1 MKNTDRKAE
10 EQYLQDTMQV
20 IQDNLANYGSEV
32 SRMQGEIDEM
42 LEHYHDNDVELWTL
56 LNNTITLNDHMKR
69 AMYRNERASHKPYF
83 GRIIFRDE
91 TLGKQE
97 SLYIGKGG
105 ISRDNTH
112 WMVVDWRAP
121 VANAYYEN
129 GLGKCSYAAPEG
141 KEIPIDLQLKR
152 TFEIEEGKLLDYF
165 DTEVVAND
173 DLLMKYLS
181 KNKEAVLGEIVA
193 TIQKEQNEIIRK
205 SPYHN
210 VIVQGVAGSGKTTV
224 AMHRISFIL
233 YNYQERFRPEDFYI
247 VGSNRILLNYITGV
261 LPDLDVHGVKQMT
274 MEQLFIRLLY
284 EEWDEKKY
292 QVKSVSGSRN
302 VIKGTEE
309 WYLDLEAFI
318 RRLEWDTIRRDSIYL
333 EPRQFVEGL
342 QDGRNGIYD
351 RREEDKKAGITL
363 KPICLVES
371 EAVERYITQN
381 PTVSIQSKINMLNER
396 LIIKIKDE
404 FLGKGVKYTESERKA
419 ILKAYRGYYGGRQW
433 KKSIYELYREFLA
446 LQREKYGTAYEDGAS
461 SQDNAFDVYD
471 LAALALLYKRVKET
485 EVISEAHHIVIDE
498 AQDFGMMAYRV
509 LYACI
514 KDCTYTVMG
523 DVSQNIHFG
532 FGLRDWE
539 ALKNLLLS
547 DPMDSFGVL
556 RKSYRNT
563 VEISEFATNILRHGS
578 FSIYP
583 VEPII
588 RHGNQVTVERVTQ
601 GVAAEDFFRRI
612 AEICRRWQEQELDT
626 IAVVCRNN
634 EEALKTARQLSKY
647 IEIMESDLEKV
658 NFGKGI
664 MVLPVEYTKGLE
676 FDAVLILN
684 PTKEAYPID
693 DGHAKLLYVAATR
706 ALHELHIL
714 CRGEATGLLEKA
726 PERKAMEAK
735 AAAVNTPAAS
745 SGGQACGAANGGV
758 QLPAVAKAEDTLVTN
773 KPAADASA
781 ERKGG
786 ERPRAK
792 ADTSVLQKQ
801 EKVIRLKSSGTSV
814 SRQSPV
820 SAPKQAVS
828 HQPDRFPGG
837 NLPSPVTMSPA
848 TTAPA
853 FVGRPSSATAAPAF
867 GDMPPTEMLRPR
879 GHSKINLSVKWVS
892 RQADGLYLQS
902 QYGTLRISPV
912 GSGILRMT
920 FARGTAV
927 KGNTHPLIAWQKND
941 RSWKYRD
948 NGRTVELTTGEII
961 LQAEKATGA
970 VRYLDAKG
978 NLLLSERKTEGR
990 QCDEKGSWL
999 FLELQKGEQLFAG
1012 SMEPG
1017 GSMGSGGPMGSSD
1030 PQGVLKLRGSAR
1042 YISTGN
1048 GLPFLLSDKGYGI
1061 LPATSGSV
1069 ISCDIP
1075 AYGTYLYM
1083 DGQEQQDYYFIAGK
1097 QQQNILNAYRLL
1109 CGEL

>member
-879 GHSKINLSVKWVS
+879 GHSKISLSVKWVS

-920 FARGTAV
+920 FARGTVV
-927 KGNTHPLIAWQKND
+927 KGDTHPLIAWQKND

-978 NLLLSERKTEGR
+978 NLLLSERKTEGK

-1012 SMEPG
+1012 SMEP
-1017 GSMGSGGPMGSSD
+1017 GGPMGSSD

>member
-879 GHSKINLSVKWVS
+879 GHSKISLSVKWVS

-927 KGNTHPLIAWQKND
+927 KGDTHPLIAWQKND

-978 NLLLSERKTEGR
+978 NLLLSERKTEGK

-1012 SMEPG
+1012 SMEP
-1017 GSMGSGGPMGSSD
+1017 GGPMGSSD

>member
-10 EQYLQDTMQV
+10 EQYLQETMQV
-20 IQDNLANYGSEV
+20 IQRNLVNYGGEV

-69 AMYRNERASHKPYF
+69 AMERNERASRKPYF

-91 TLGKQE
+91 TLQKQE

-141 KEIPIDLQLKR
+141 KEIPIDLQMKR

-210 VIVQGVAGSGKTTV
+210 LIVQGVAGSGKTTV

-284 EEWDEKKY
+284 EDWDEKKY

-302 VIKGTEE
+302 VKKGTEE
-309 WYLDLEAFI
+309 WYLALERFI
-318 RRLEWDTIRRDSIYL
+318 RKLEWDTIRRESVYL
-333 EPRQFVEGL
+333 DPRQFVEGL
-342 QDGRNGIYD
+342 QDGRNGIFD
-351 RREEDKKAGITL
+351 RREEDKKAGIRPKTV
-363 KPICLVES
+363 CLVES

-396 LIIKIKDE
+396 LLIKIKDE
-404 FLGKGVKYTESERKA
+404 FLGKGVKYTENERKA

-446 LQREKYGTAYEDGAS
+446 LHPCHSTAGSAAS
-461 SQDNAFDVYD
+461 EPSDPNAFDVYD

-485 EVISEAHHIVIDE
+485 EVISEAHHVVIDE

-509 LYACI
+509 LHTCI
-514 KDCTYTVMG
+514 RDCTYTVMG

-532 FGLRDWE
+532 YGLQDWE
-539 ALKNLLLS
+539 ALKKLLLP
-547 DPMDSFGVL
+547 DPMDSFGIL

-563 VEISEFATNILRHGS
+563 IEISEFATNILRHGS

-583 VEPII
+583 AEPII
-588 RHGNQVTVERVTQ
+588 RHGNQVTVEH
-601 GVAAEDFFRRI
+601 AAVNASVEDLFRRT
-612 AEICRRWQEQELDT
+612 AEICRGWQEQKLDT
-626 IAVVCRNN
+626 IAVVCRDS
-634 EEALKTARQLSKY
+634 EEAFKAAAQLSRY
-647 IEIMESDLEKV
+647 IEIMESDLEKAA
-658 NFGKGI
+658 FGKGI
-664 MVLPVEYTKGLE
+664 LVLPVEYTKGLE

-684 PTKEAYPID
+684 PTKEAYPVD

-714 CRGEATGLLEKA
+714 CQGECTGLLEQA
-726 PERKAMEAK
+726 PARETVEQETPDTKMTAIPSGNMNAVGETTSAAEKPEAAAIKTEERGK
-735 AAAVNTPAAS
+735 AAEKS
-745 SGGQACGAANGGV
+745 SEFAGETGHRG
-758 QLPAVAKAEDTLVTN
+758 
-773 KPAADASA
+773 S
-781 ERKGG
+781 ERL
-786 ERPRAK
+786 RVK

-801 EKVIRLKSSGTSV
+801 EKVIRTKFSGTSGNSGIKTSGKSAV
-814 SRQSPV
+814 ASLYSAAPENAAK
-820 SAPKQAVS
+820 SAPV
-828 HQPDRFPGG
+828 
-837 NLPSPVTMSPA
+837 
-848 TTAPA
+848 
-853 FVGRPSSATAAPAF
+853 F
-867 GDMPPTEMLRPR
+867 GDMPPTEILRPR

-892 RQADGLYLQS
+892 KQADGLYLQS

-912 GSGILRMT
+912 GSGILRIT

-927 KGNTHPLIAWQKND
+927 KSDTHPQITWRKID
-941 RSWKYRD
+941 RSWRYRD
-948 NGRTVELTTGEII
+948 NGRVVELTTGEITV
-961 LQAEKATGA
+961 QVEKAAGA
-970 VRYLDAKG
+970 VRYLDGKG
-978 NLLLSERKTEGR
+978 KLLLSERKTESR

-999 FLELQKGEQLFAG
+999 FLELQKSEQLFAG
-1012 SMEPG
+1012 TFNPAA
-1017 GSMGSGGPMGSSD
+1017 
-1030 PQGVLKLRGSAR
+1030 QGALKLRGSAR
-1042 YISTGN
+1042 YISTGT
-1048 GLPFLLSDKGYGI
+1048 GFPLLLSDQGYGL
-1061 LPATSGSV
+1061 LPASSGTV

-1083 DGQEQQDYYFIAGK
+1083 DGQPQQDYYFIAGK

-1109 CGEL
+1109 IGDL

>member
-879 GHSKINLSVKWVS
+879 GHSKISLSVKWVS

-927 KGNTHPLIAWQKND
+927 KGDTHPLIAWQKND

-978 NLLLSERKTEGR
+978 NLLLSERKTEGK